1 MSDQNTISSQANQ
14 SKGMSIAGM
23 VLGIV
28 GLLFSFTCLFW
39 LSIILGIVGVS
50 LSAIGMKNAEQ
61 EARSMAIAGLTTSII
76 ALVISVI
83 WMIIWYAFFAVAN
96 VATDA
101 VIEGAF
107 DSLDNYDWEREYDKA
122 MDDWEREYDK
132 VMDEFEKSLD
142 SYDNYDYYSY

>member
-1 MSDQNTISSQANQ
+1 MSDQNSTLPQANQ

-28 GLLFSFTCLFW
+28 GLLLSFTCLWW
-39 LSIILGIVGVS
+39 LSPILGIVGVI
-50 LSAIGMKNAEQ
+50 LSAIGMKNADQ

-83 WMIIWYAFFAVAN
+83 WMIIWNVFFAVWD
-96 VATDA
+96 VAADA
-101 VIEGAF
+101 AV
-107 DSLDNYDWEREYDKA
+107 DSLNNYDWEHEYDKV